1 MANFSSPEVRVQE
14 RDLTITTPGVAVST
28 GAFVGEFIWGPVN
41 DVTQITNEAVL
52 VSRFG
57 KPTNDNFSSFF
68 SAKNFLDYSNNLM
81 MMRVST
87 AGQLNAVATGT
98 AVKIGNQNTYET
110 SYVNGE
116 GAVGMFA
123 AKYPG
128 AIGNSLKVSLADA
141 ATYSRTLTGTVAV
154 SAASPVLT
162 GTGTAFTDELTV
174 GSFVVVTVGGTTYTK
189 QVTGIVSA
197 TSATVSSNFTASG
210 TGLTAVANWEYAS
223 QFSGAP
229 VDSNRA
235 VDMGA
240 GGDGLHAVVV
250 DEDGL
255 FSGVPG
261 TVLESFDNISK
272 ASDALRF
279 DGTSG
284 YYKTVLN
291 KSAYVWWMD
300 HPDTADVGATGVDF
314 GALIVAASA
323 YKNLKKPVSRS
334 LTGGVNGA
342 SATDGELQTAW
353 DIFKQVEKYEVSLLI
368 TGKVSPTV
376 QQYVIQN
383 IAETRL
389 DCVAFVSPVD
399 PSDSSPII
407 GDTSASLDKIIQ
419 WHSNVYYDVSGAVA
433 VNVSS
438 SYGVADSGFKY
449 QYDKYS
455 DVYRWIPMN
464 ADIAGLC
471 ARTDFVADTWYSPAG
486 INRGQIKNVT
496 RLAYNPDKA
505 ARDELFKRN
514 INPVVAFPGEGTVL
528 FGDKTMYRRPSAFD
542 AINVRRLFIVLEKS
556 IAQAAKYFLFEQ
568 NTELTRQLF
577 AGIINPLLRDVRGRQ
592 GITDFYVDVGPTV
605 NTPDTIDAGELRANI
620 FIKPVRSVRFISLQF
635 IATRSS
641 ASFTEIEL

>member
-1 MANFSSPEVRVQE
+1 MANFLSPEVRVQE

-57 KPTNDNFSSFF
+57 KPTNDNFTSFF

-81 MMRVST
+81 LIRAST
-87 AGQLNAVATGT
+87 AGQLNAVVTGT
-98 AVKIGNQNTYET
+98 VVKIGNQNVYDT
-110 SYVNGE
+110 SYANGE
-116 GAVGMFA
+116 GDVGMFA

-128 AIGNSLKVSLADA
+128 VIGNSLKVSLADA

-162 GTGTAFTDELTV
+162 GTGTAFDVELSV

-189 QVTGIVSA
+189 QVTGITSA

-240 GGDGLHAVVV
+240 SNDGLHAVVV

-261 TVLESFDNISK
+261 TVLESFGNISK
-272 ASDALRF
+272 ASDALSF

-300 HPDTADVGATGVDF
+300 HPDSADVGATGVDF
-314 GALIVAASA
+314 GSLIVANAA

-334 LTGGVNGA
+334 LSGGVNGA

-353 DIFKQVEKYEVSLLI
+353 DFFKQTETLEVSLLI
-368 TGKVSPTV
+368 TGKASLAV

-383 IAETRL
+383 IAETRM

-399 PSDSSPII
+399 ATDASPII
-407 GDTSASLDKIIQ
+407 GDTAESLEKIID
-419 WHSNVYYDVSGAVA
+419 WYDTI
-433 VNVSS
+433 NVSS

-464 ADIAGLC
+464 ADVAGLC

-486 INRGQIKNVT
+486 LNRGQIKNVT
-496 RLAYNPDKA
+496 RLAYNPSKA
-505 ARDELFKRN
+505 SRDELFKHN

-556 IAQAAKYFLFEQ
+556 IAQASKYFLFEQ

-620 FIKPVRSVRFISLQF
+620 FIKPVRSVRFISLSF

-641 ASFTEIEL
+641 ATFTEIEL